1 MAALSASRNTPEW
14 NGAPRYHVGPLPV
27 EASSSLYI
35 GGIVCLNSNGR
46 AVKGQAL
53 GASPLDTLKVMGIL
67 EYVYAGGILP
77 PGVDALNQTGNGGL
91 YPGATATLG
100 TAGAI
105 MVGVISSIFG
115 MDVDSSITDNTC
127 IGKLA
132 FCVDDHTVGLADGSG
147 GTTVANTTSITV
159 PSSAPLINV
168 LKPYIQPGTFNAY
181 SATGGGG
188 THYVENTDFAVNY
201 QSGLFQVLA
210 GGAISAGGT
219 VYITYKYGL
228 PTKVA
233 VGELVAYEGGLAFV
247 NMYKQSLRAVNGLP
261 LAGN

>member
-159 PSSAPLINV
+159 SSSAPLINV

-188 THYVENTDFAVNY
+188 THYVENTTSRLTTSQA
-201 QSGLFQVLA
+201 S
-210 GGAISAGGT
+210 SRC
-219 VYITYKYGL
+219 
-228 PTKVA
+228 
-233 VGELVAYEGGLAFV
+233 
-247 NMYKQSLRAVNGLP
+247 SRAVRFQPAAPSTSRTNTGCRP
-261 LAGN
+261 KSAWASSSRTRAAWPSSTCTNSRCGQ